1 MKKLALII
9 ALLSFVS
16 CASTRKNFDRAQNRQ
31 TASLN
36 HIALGSGKLLGP

>member
-1 MKKLALII
+1 MQKISLMI

-16 CASTRKNFDRAQNRQ
+16 CASTRKNFDRVQSRQ

-36 HIALGSGKLLGP
+36 HIALGSGKTT